1 MTLPKTL
8 RDHAGIAWPAARLD
22 DAVLLLIDHQR
33 EYSEGKLRLDG
44 IDAAV
49 VAIAGLLKAARAAG
63 TPVVHVA
70 QNGKPGSA
78 LFDPQGPMSRFID
91 GLAPQEGEVT
101 VVKSL
106 PNAFAKTELDDR
118 LKATGRGN
126 LIVAGFMTHMCV
138 SATTRASVD
147 LGYRATV
154 VADAT
159 ATRDLPDGRGGIIDA
174 ATVHRVALAELAD
187 RSATVVARLEAPALD
202 PAIV

>member
-1 MTLPKTL
+1 MNQPKTL
-8 RDHAGIAWPAARLD
+8 RDHAGIAWPPAGFD

-33 EYSEGKLRLDG
+33 EYTEGKLRLTG

-49 VAIAGLLKAARAAG
+49 AAIARLQQAARAAG
-63 TPVVHVA
+63 TPIIHVA
-70 QNGKPGSA
+70 QNGRPGGA
-78 LFDPQGPMSRFID
+78 LFDPEGPMARFID
-91 GLAPQEGEVT
+91 GVAPRDGET
-101 VVKSL
+101 VVIKSL
-106 PNAFAKTELDDR
+106 PNAFAKTDLDAK

-154 VADAT
+154 VAEAA
-159 ATRDLPDGRGGIIDA
+159 ATRDLPDGAGGIIDA

-187 RSATVVARLEAPALD
+187 RFATVVPRLD
-202 PAIV
+202 R